1 MPRIL
6 IESESSK
13 QLSDG
18 ETIRIEASAV
28 RYLRAVLR
36 LRVGD
41 ELTLFDGCG
50 TEYEGRI
57 REATT
62 KSVLV
67 EVLGSKRPDREP
79 GRQVFLAQALPKGN
93 KMDFIVQKA
102 VELGCARIL
111 PFTSSR
117 TVPAPDSQSGERRI
131 RRWRKI
137 AMEASRQCGRI
148 EVPPVD
154 PIAPFERVLE
164 VLGSCG
170 GYLLWEGADRRLR
183 ELTPGAGGPI
193 AIAVG
198 PEGGFTADEAH
209 KARAADLEPV
219 SLGPRILRTDT
230 AGLAGLSIVL
240 YRLEELG

>member
-79 GRQVFLAQALPKGN
+79 GRQVFLAQAHHLGHAPATSSHG
-93 KMDFIVQKA
+93 QA
-102 VELGCARIL
+102 VESSQFAVDVARIYV
-111 PFTSSR
+111 FQII
-117 TVPAPDSQSGERRI
+117 VFFDRI
-131 RRWRKI
+131 
-137 AMEASRQCGRI
+137 
-148 EVPPVD
+148 V
-154 PIAPFERVLE
+154 
-164 VLGSCG
+164 
-170 GYLLWEGADRRLR
+170 
-183 ELTPGAGGPI
+183 
-193 AIAVG
+193 
-198 PEGGFTADEAH
+198 AH
-209 KARAADLEPV
+209 
-219 SLGPRILRTDT
+219 
-230 AGLAGLSIVL
+230 
-240 YRLEELG
+240 

>member
-6 IESESSK
+6 IDGESSK
-13 QLSDG
+13 FLSDG

-36 LRVGD
+36 LRIGD
-41 ELTLFDGCG
+41 ELTLFDGRG

-57 REATT
+57 REAST

-67 EVLGSKRPDREP
+67 EILSSKRPDREP
-79 GRQVFLAQALPKGN
+79 GRQVFLAQALPKGS

-102 VELGCARIL
+102 VELGCSRIL

-117 TVPAPDSQSGERRI
+117 TVPAPDSHSGERRI
-131 RRWRKI
+131 GRWRKI
-137 AMEASRQCGRI
+137 ALEATRQCGRI
-148 EVPPVD
+148 EVPPID
-154 PIAPFERVLE
+154 PIVPFESVLE

-183 ELTPGAGGPI
+183 ELTPAAGGPI

-198 PEGGFTADEAH
+198 PEGGFTEEETY
-209 KARAADLEPV
+209 KAREAGLVPV

-230 AGLAGLSIVL
+230 AGLAGLSIIL
-240 YRLEELG
+240 YMLEELG